1 MAKIKKQT
9 LPRKGVLV
17 RLLLPDFKK
26 LEILAEIERRALGPY
41 VEGLI
46 LQHIK
51 EKDDA

>member
-1 MAKIKKQT
+1 MSKKK
-9 LPRKGVLV
+9 PERKGILV
-17 RLLLPDFKK
+17 RLLLPDFEK